1 MNPRDRM
8 PLPGESVSWREKFR
22 FNCHVCKLEVSAGE
36 DEHGRAMLVHVSPM
50 CARFDELDPADF
62 LREARETWQARQRI
76 AKAAM
81 RAADRLKKEGS

>member
-1 MNPRDRM
+1 MSPRDRM
-8 PLPGESVSWREKFR
+8 PLPGESVKWRELFR

-62 LREARETWQARQRI
+62 LREARETWQARQEI
-76 AKAAM
+76 ALAGL
-81 RAADRLKKEGS
+81 RAADRLKGGS